1 MRTPREDHAW
11 SSWSEPDDRDVRV
24 VFIESDPELAAKLA
38 LNVEPFRRGGRHVS
52 VLCGDVH
59 SRITEAWG
67 LVAGQPVVTFLDPF
81 GVAMQRDT
89 MCKVLLNRSPKE
101 HPSEVLLNINLEA
114 VRRIGGN
121 LELRTNGDVVPKA
134 GQEAGVARA
143 DAFFGGAWWQRQFF
157 ENRLDSRSAA
167 LAASAVI
174 DDYRCRIK
182 SLTGRD
188 SMSIEVR
195 RRPNHVPL
203 FLLTLFYSHPVA
215 GYKFADAAARAT
227 ASWRAA
233 FLFEELEEMGQEPET
248 LFGREFDMALI
259 RANFERQEKR
269 LRQEWVDLICSN
281 ITQSPAP
288 ALTYRATSRHTVE
301 WPSGRGEPMISRELG
316 IGWRQ
321 SGQITPRTQAQD
333 IHKQWIVPHAAH
345 SELHRLSR
353 ISSQPAW
360 RVLPSAGGPP
370 AWARRLWQAS
380 RSRGPIRGS
389 SGRAFGP
396 DSPPVMTHPIPDR
409 SIPAGAM
416 EGADENLTAA
426 GLPGVVTRSS
436 RRSSTLTPI
445 RMGGR
450 QAGRIEPNEGFV
462 SIGAGARGVG
472 NDL

>member
-1 MRTPREDHAW
+1 MTSHDDFFQKKKPAAVLKHKLLAEYTRVFASMVGSRGRGAIWIIDGYAGAGAYEDENGQPTAEGSPLVVLRTTANLR
-11 SSWSEPDDRDVRV
+11 DRDVRA

-121 LELRTNGDVVPKA
+121 LELRNGDVVPKA

-288 ALTYRATSRHTVE
+288 ALNVSSDLPAIL
-301 WPSGRGEPMISRELG
+301 GMALGLAGEPQLREAWDRLAT
-316 IGWRQ
+316 I
-321 SGQITPRTQAQD
+321 GQITPRDKGKD
-333 IHKQWIVPHAAH
+333 IHKQWIVPH
-345 SELHRLSR
+345 
-353 ISSQPAW
+353 
-360 RVLPSAGGPP
+360 
-370 AWARRLWQAS
+370 
-380 RSRGPIRGS
+380 
-389 SGRAFGP
+389 
-396 DSPPVMTHPIPDR
+396 
-409 SIPAGAM
+409 
-416 EGADENLTAA
+416 
-426 GLPGVVTRSS
+426 RSS
-436 RRSSTLTPI
+436 VDRP
-445 RMGGR
+445 
-450 QAGRIEPNEGFV
+450 
-462 SIGAGARGVG
+462 
-472 NDL
+472 